1 MIDCKDINC
10 EHVIYCFEN
19 RDNKYFI
26 PPCKDGIIKKKCEK
40 PKSKINFDELFYYYL
55 WYWTMYKQLF
65 LTKGQLKEL
74 LKLLEKQGELP
85 ESLDDIRLQI
95 LEELG

>member
-1 MIDCKDINC
+1 
-10 EHVIYCFEN
+10 
-19 RDNKYFI
+19 
-26 PPCKDGIIKKKCEK
+26 
-40 PKSKINFDELFYYYL
+40 
-55 WYWTMYKQLF
+55 MYKQLF

>member
-55 WYWTMYKQLF
+55 
-65 LTKGQLKEL
+65 
-74 LKLLEKQGELP
+74 
-85 ESLDDIRLQI
+85 
-95 LEELG
+95 